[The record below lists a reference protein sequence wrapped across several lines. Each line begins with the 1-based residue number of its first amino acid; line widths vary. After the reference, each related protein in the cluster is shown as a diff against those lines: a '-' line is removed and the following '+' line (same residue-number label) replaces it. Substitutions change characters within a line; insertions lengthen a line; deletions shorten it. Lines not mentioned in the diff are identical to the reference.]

1 MLQKQTND
9 CNKEKR
15 NRKRFYSVDELAFK
29 NPRNVSRL
37 SIQNKNKKLSQKSLH
52 CIYVCRPLKS
62 EPFHELFMKNHRSF
76 VIYVMQYKQRMVPNI
91 WIRVVSNL
99 FFSLIESL
107 FISYLF
113 VSTRVKFF
121 LNIFLK
127 RSSTWR

>member
-15 NRKRFYSVDELAFK
+15 NRKIFYSVDELAFK

-62 EPFHELFMKNHRSF
+62 EPLHELFMKNHRSF

-91 WIRVVSNL
+91 WIRVVSNF
-99 FFSLIESL
+99 FFSYW
-107 FISYLF
+107 ISFHLLF
-113 VSTRVKFF
+113 VCEYTCKVFF
-121 LNIFLK
+121 YIFLK